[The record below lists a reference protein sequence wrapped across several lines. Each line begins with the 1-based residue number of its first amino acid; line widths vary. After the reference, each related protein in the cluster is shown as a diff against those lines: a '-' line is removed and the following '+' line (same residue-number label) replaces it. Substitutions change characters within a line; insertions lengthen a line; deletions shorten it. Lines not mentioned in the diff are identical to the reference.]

1 MELNKTKKNNIFIL
15 IGPPGV
21 GKGTLAQNCK
31 EKLKWKHL
39 STGLLCRKFS
49 EIENDL
55 GKKIKDLIDNGSL
68 IDDNLMLEMLA
79 FDFKLFFEEKKENN
93 NLLLDGFPRN
103 EKQVEKLINFLN
115 FEYKNEEKS
124 IVFIIL
130 NADEKIIL
138 DRLKNRKVCSNK
150 KCEKIFSIN
159 DKIDFCDICNS
170 PIIKRKDDDIFIIE
184 KRLKFYN
191 ENKNKILK
199 IIDFFN
205 LNKIE
210 ISANISKED
219 LFNNFL
225 KLINK
230 FMKEN

>member
-1 MELNKTKKNNIFIL
+1 MESKIITKNNIFIL

-31 EKLKWKHL
+31 EKLNWKHI

-49 EIENDL
+49 EEETDL

-68 IDDNLMLEMLA
+68 IDDDLMLEMLA
-79 FDFKLFFEEKKENN
+79 SDFELFFKEKKNN
-93 NLLLDGFPRN
+93 NTLLLDGFPRN

-115 FEYKNEEKS
+115 SEYKNEEKS
-124 IVFIIL
+124 IAFIIFD
-130 NADEKIIL
+130 ADEKIIL

-150 KCEKIFSIN
+150 KCERIYSVNNTK
-159 DKIDFCDICNS
+159 DICEICGS
-170 PIIKRKDDDIFIIE
+170 HIIKRKDDDISIIE

-191 ENKNKILK
+191 ENKDKIFK
-199 IIDFFN
+199 MIDSFN
-205 LNKIE
+205 LKKIE

-219 LFNNFL
+219 LFNEFL